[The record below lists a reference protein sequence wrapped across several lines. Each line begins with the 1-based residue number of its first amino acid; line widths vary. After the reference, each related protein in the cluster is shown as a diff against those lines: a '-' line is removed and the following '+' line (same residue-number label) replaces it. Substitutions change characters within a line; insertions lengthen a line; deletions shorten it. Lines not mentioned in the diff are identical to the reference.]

1 MIKQWWQKAG
11 SMSRP
16 NLQQSKVHLLRLSK
30 IRQESAQKKLVD
42 GEWKERVVDDDYR
55 EMEER
60 EEKPNCFYGAVP
72 KQIVWISFAF

>member
-1 MIKQWWQKAG
+1 
-11 SMSRP
+11 
-16 NLQQSKVHLLRLSK
+16 
-30 IRQESAQKKLVD
+30 VD